1 MHSKR
6 SDSPTDETWREK
18 CGVFGVYAPG
28 EDVSRI
34 TFYGIY
40 ALQHRG
46 QESAGIATAD
56 GFGIHLHSGMGL
68 VSQVFEE
75 NDLGYLPGHAAI
87 GHTRYSTTGSSRKE
101 NAQPVRVD
109 GAHGPLAMGHNGNLI
124 NAELLRYDLEGQ
136 GHQFSGSTDTEV
148 AAKML
153 ASAPGSDWLERASN
167 TMKALA
173 GAYCL
178 VALTPDVLIAMRD
191 PYGVRPLCI
200 GKLNGASASLSTG
213 SGWIVASETCAL
225 DHLGADFVREV
236 EPGEAVVIDEQ
247 GLHAMQAVEKKRD
260 ALCVFEYIYFARPDS
275 VIRDKLLH
283 PMRMNMGRELARQ
296 APVDADLVIGVPD
309 SATAAA
315 IGYSHEAGIPYAEG
329 LVKNRYVG
337 RTFIQPDQRMRDQG
351 VYLKFNPMRQVIE
364 GKRLVVV
371 DDSIVRGT
379 TTPKVV
385 EMLRKAGAKEV
396 HMRIC
401 APPIRHPCHFG
412 IDMATQWELIAAKHE
427 IEEIR
432 QHIGADSLAYLTIEG
447 LMSAVEQPKDSFCTA
462 CFTGEYPMPVQ
473 LQMDKLVF
481 ERAGRGGKR
490 VPVGV
495 AWSWEGD
502 RR

>member
-1 MHSKR
+1 MHNIEQQE
-6 SDSPTDETWREK
+6 SPREK
-18 CGVFGVYAPG
+18 CGVFGVFAPD
-28 EDVSRI
+28 EDVARI

-56 GFGIHLHSGMGL
+56 GHRLHIYTGMGL
-68 VSQVFEE
+68 VSQVFDET
-75 NDLGYLPGHAAI
+75 DLGYLPGFAAI
-87 GHTRYSTTGSSRKE
+87 GHTRYSTTGSNRQE
-101 NAQPVRVD
+101 NAQPVLIE
-109 GAHGPLAMGHNGNLI
+109 GSNGPVAVGHNGNLI
-124 NAELLRYDLEGQ
+124 NAELLRYDLEDDGTE
-136 GHQFSGSTDTEV
+136 FTSSTDTEV
-148 AAKML
+148 AARLL
-153 ASAPGSDWLERASN
+153 ASAPGEDWLERAAN
-167 TMKALA
+167 TMRALA
-173 GAYCL
+173 GAYCF
-178 VALTPDVLIAMRD
+178 VALTPTSLIAMRD
-191 PYGVRPLCI
+191 PYGIRPLCI
-200 GKLNGASASLSTG
+200 GKLNGK
-213 SGWIVASETCAL
+213 GWIIASETCAL

-236 EPGEAVVIDEQ
+236 APGEAVVVDRA
-247 GLHAMQAVEKKRD
+247 GLHSVQAIEKRRD

-296 APVDADLVIGVPD
+296 APVEADMVIGVPD

-315 IGYSHEAGIPYAEG
+315 IGYAHESGIPYAEG

-337 RTFIQPDQRMRDQG
+337 RTFIQPDQRLRDQG
-351 VYLKFNPMRQVIE
+351 VYLKFNPLRQVIA

-412 IDMATQWELIAAKHE
+412 IDMATQWELIASRHE
-427 IEEIR
+427 IDEICG
-432 QHIGADSLAYLTIEG
+432 HIGADSLAYLTIDG
-447 LMSAVEQPKDSFCTA
+447 LMQAVEQPKDSFCTA

-481 ERAGRGGKR
+481 ERVGRKGKR

-495 AWSWEGD
+495 AWSWEED
-502 RR
+502 RH